1 MVENDPNVTYMKG
14 NVGLINDFLK
24 NKYGKEDIKVAFFG
38 DGYTSDCHWSNSVE
52 GWDGIVV
59 IEELTQCEDF
69 QDAPG
74 QEKIDAKL
82 FSNENFWGNY
92 FFHHDAEKDSIQKN
106 YFVKKVSE
114 NSRYAVPMVRHISS
128 FIDD

>member
-1 MVENDPNVTYMKG
+1 MTAIGPTLWK
-14 NVGLINDFLK
+14 VGL
-24 NKYGKEDIKVAFFG
+24 GR
-38 DGYTSDCHWSNSVE
+38 
-52 GWDGIVV
+52 DGIVV
-59 IEELTQCEDF
+59 IEELTQCADF

-74 QEKIDAKL
+74 QEKIDAKI

-114 NSRYAVPMVRHISS
+114 NSRYAMPSPWLDIFQVLSTTEHFPTCFVKLK
-128 FIDD
+128 IDLYKIQRND